1 MPLAGIVT
9 LIAVGLVVAALAIYL
24 IWVALLLRR
33 VSFNL
38 GTIIAGLHSIAF
50 QAEPLGRRLQRING
64 SLESSHQTLQQFL
77 EQKQR
82 ESQARGGAPRSSEGD
97 GSGRGT
103 ATGRKSTGAKST
115 GRKSTGRKSTG
126 RKSTG
131 GRA

>member
-9 LIAVGLVVAALAIYL
+9 LIAVGLVVAALAVYL

-38 GTIIAGLHSIAF
+38 GTIIAGLNAIAF

-64 SLESSHQTLQQFL
+64 GLETSRQTLQQFL

-82 ESQARGGAPRSSEGD
+82 QSQSRSAPAASSED
-97 GSGRGT
+97 ASANGRK
-103 ATGRKSTGAKST
+103 ATGRKST

-131 GRA
+131 GRS

>member
-64 SLESSHQTLQQFL
+64 ALESSHQTLQQFL

-82 ESQARGGAPRSSEGD
+82 ESQSRPAPAASSED
-97 GSGRGT
+97 AS
-103 ATGRKSTGAKST
+103 ANGRKAT

-126 RKSTG
+126 RKSTARKSTG

>member
-9 LIAVGLVVAALAIYL
+9 LIAVGLVVAALAVYL

-38 GTIIAGLHSIAF
+38 GTIIAGLHAIAF

-64 SLESSHQTLQQFL
+64 GLETSRQALQQFL

-82 ESQARGGAPRSSEGD
+82 ESQPRSAPAASSEGASA
-97 GSGRGT
+97 SGRK
-103 ATGRKSTGAKST
+103 AAGRKST

-131 GRA
+131 GRG

>member
-1 MPLAGIVT
+1 MPIAGVVT

-38 GTIIAGLHSIAF
+38 GTIVAGLWSIAF
-50 QAEPLGRRLQRING
+50 QAEPLGRRMNRINQ
-64 SLESSHQTLQQFL
+64 SLDASHRTLAQFV

-82 ESQARGGAPRSSEGD
+82 QSQARAGDPRGAEADNGG
-97 GSGRGT
+97 GSR
-103 ATGRKSTGAKST
+103 AAGRKSTKAAS
-115 GRKSTGRKSTG
+115 RKATGRKSTG

-131 GRA
+131 GRR

>member
-9 LIAVGLVVAALAIYL
+9 LIAVGLVVAALAVYL

-64 SLESSHQTLQQFL
+64 GLETSRQTLQQFL

-82 ESQARGGAPRSSEGD
+82 QSQPRPASGAPSED
-97 GSGRGT
+97 ASANGRT
-103 ATGRKSTGAKST
+103 AAARKST

-131 GRA
+131 GRS